1 MGHRGSLLLIFSL
14 NFIQNESV
22 IILYFV
28 LWFIT
33 SKQIFCYRYSFHLDI
48 LLVYKDGLLCP
59 WDSPGRNLEWVAI
72 PFSRDLPDPGIEPWP
87 HTLQADSLPSELGK
101 PTCMRYLDSQIQR
114 RNVEQLLP
122 GAGGGETGSHYLID
136 TRFQFGQ
143 MKKILHNSVNVLN
156 VTELHT

>member
-1 MGHRGSLLLIFSL
+1 
-14 NFIQNESV
+14 
-22 IILYFV
+22 
-28 LWFIT
+28 
-33 SKQIFCYRYSFHLDI
+33 
-48 LLVYKDGLLCP
+48 
-59 WDSPGRNLEWVAI
+59 
-72 PFSRDLPDPGIEPWP
+72 
-87 HTLQADSLPSELGK
+87 
-101 PTCMRYLDSQIQR
+101 MRYLDSQIQR

>member
-72 PFSRDLPDPGIEPWP
+72 PFSRDLPDPGIETVSPE
-87 HTLQADSLPSELGK
+87 LQADSLPSEPLWGEK
-101 PTCMRYLDSQIQR
+101 KCISFFFCLPSFSSKGLINHIDKRQINKRKANRNLFKCAWRLLLLCNTQSWLTQR
-114 RNVEQLLP
+114 
-122 GAGGGETGSHYLID
+122 G
-136 TRFQFGQ
+136 F
-143 MKKILHNSVNVLN
+143 
-156 VTELHT
+156 